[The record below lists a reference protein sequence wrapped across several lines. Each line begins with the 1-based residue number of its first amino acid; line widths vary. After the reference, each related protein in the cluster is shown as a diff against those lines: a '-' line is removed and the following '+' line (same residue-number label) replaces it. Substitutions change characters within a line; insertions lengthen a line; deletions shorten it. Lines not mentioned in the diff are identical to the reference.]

1 MWQTAA
7 MDRGFLALIGTLPL
21 ATFGGTWLLA
31 SPPQRPHAAAEAFY
45 AGCSEARAAGAAPL
59 LRGQP
64 GYRIGMDGDGDGIA
78 CETHVGRAAIWHRRF
93 GRRFR

>member
-7 MDRGFLALIGTLPL
+7 MDRGFLALTGTLSL
-21 ATFGGTWLLA
+21 ATFGGAWLLA
-31 SPPQRPHAAAEAFY
+31 SPPHRPRAAAEVFY

-78 CETHVGRAAIWHRRF
+78 CETHVAHGATSHRRF
-93 GRRFR
+93 GRRIR